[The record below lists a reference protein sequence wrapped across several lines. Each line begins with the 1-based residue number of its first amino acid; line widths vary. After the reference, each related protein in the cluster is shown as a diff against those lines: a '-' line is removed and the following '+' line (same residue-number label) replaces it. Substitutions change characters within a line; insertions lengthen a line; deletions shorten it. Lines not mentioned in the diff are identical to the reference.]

1 MTDREKA
8 RQSARDY
15 INSEAG
21 EVAAEALGALLEALE
36 IMREAN
42 DDDALKR
49 AHDQALAARADLE
62 FAIGVRAWR
71 RQRIVSTAAGL
82 PAHRPVATAKGIE
95 SIFRRGGRAT
105 EQRFAIWR
113 MLMDELGGILG
124 GRPENLEA
132 ATLALA
138 EMGYHGPQ
146 AKPGKDSGIR
156 APTIRQG
163 VNSNDGAS
171 ALGRLSFYSALG
183 YTLGAEGKRN
193 CHPSDWKLR
202 ARLHLRL
209 IGPRLKPGPKPR
221 GQQPV
226 LEVSLEVA
234 ERVVAVAWAHIE
246 DESKDR
252 DPNDESEFQPRQLFR
267 DCWRQGDAARRANCI
282 RKSLKLR
289 AK

>member
-1 MTDREKA
+1 MIDREKA

-21 EVAAEALGALLEALE
+21 EAAAEALGALLEALE
-36 IMREAN
+36 TVQGAN
-42 DDDALKR
+42 DDDALKD

-71 RQRIVSTAAGL
+71 RQRIVSTVAGQ
-82 PAHRPVATAKGIE
+82 PAHRSVATAKDVDA
-95 SIFRRGGRAT
+95 IFRGKRDSEHRYAYSRILQDEIGG
-105 EQRFAIWR
+105 
-113 MLMDELGGILG
+113 LLGGK
-124 GRPENLEA
+124 PEDLES
-132 ATLALA
+132 ATLILA
-138 EMGYHGPQ
+138 EMGYHGPK
-146 AKPGKDSGIR
+146 ANLGKDSAIR
-156 APTIRQG
+156 GPTLRQG
-163 VNSNDGAS
+163 RNPDAWPS
-171 ALGRLSFYSALG
+171 ALGRLSLYSALG

-193 CHPSDWKLR
+193 CHPSEWKLR

-209 IGPRLKPGPKPR
+209 IGPRRKPGPKPR

-267 DCWRQGDAARRANCI
+267 DGWRQGDAARRANCI
-282 RKSLKLR
+282 QKSLKLR